1 MLICDYGSFNSFV
14 TLNEAYC
21 VNLNQ
26 WFNECCLSVF
36 LNLNLEWCIDLC
48 FLGALQL
55 SEKFNLDG
63 NIELQVFNWP
73 DESNYIYMK
82 NKYAIVVIH

>member
-1 MLICDYGSFNSFV
+1 
-14 TLNEAYC
+14 
-21 VNLNQ
+21 
-26 WFNECCLSVF
+26 
-36 LNLNLEWCIDLC
+36 
-48 FLGALQL
+48 LQL